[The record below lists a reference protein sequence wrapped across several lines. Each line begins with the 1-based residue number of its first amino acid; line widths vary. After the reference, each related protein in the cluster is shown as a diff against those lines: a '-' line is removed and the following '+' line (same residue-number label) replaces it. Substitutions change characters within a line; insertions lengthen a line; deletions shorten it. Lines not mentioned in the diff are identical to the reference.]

1 MEFLANKL
9 LMTPIHKSNFYTSKG
24 LVCLILTTKYL
35 PGLVANQNTTK
46 KKKWYSVLVY
56 RTTLTDS
63 Y

>member
-35 PGLVANQNTTK
+35 PGLVANQNTK
-46 KKKWYSVLVY
+46 KKKMVQCFSL
-56 RTTLTDS
+56 
-63 Y
+63 